1 MGKVKQVSFSA
12 NQMIVD
18 DNRFVFD
25 FSGRI
30 PGSHTEPF
38 KIDQEVIS
46 IRIFKKVEFESRF
59 IGLYF
64 QEGEKWPYSPM
75 VVDSA
80 SLKEHDN
87 PKSPEEIE
95 TNDQVFAL
103 IDANTQIIY
112 ISDQRRVNTLIG
124 WLAEKTGAEVV
135 IKPLF
140 DKEEFINKIKSVSE
154 VSLTVVP
161 NLFNQYDSQLLS
173 AKLSE
178 DIYGFGADEATLIL
192 RYKRGMTIGSVK
204 DKMRSIIG
212 KKSTFEKLTI
222 VGRTADDFSSVF
234 NTDGVVNKISVDGV
248 TDDKTGKLYENNLFE
263 SLITK
268 IKQNETAV

>member
-1 MGKVKQVSFSA
+1 MSFSA

-25 FSGRI
+25 FSKKI
-30 PGSHTEPF
+30 PGSHTDPL

-46 IRIFKKVEFESRF
+46 IRIFKKVEFEDRF

-75 VVDSA
+75 VIDSG
-80 SLKEHDN
+80 SLEEHGN

-124 WLAEKTGAEVV
+124 WLAEKTATEVA

-140 DKEEFINKIKSVSE
+140 DKEEFVNKIKSVSE

-161 NLFNQYDSQLLS
+161 DLFNQYDSQLLS
-173 AKLSE
+173 SKLSE
-178 DIYGFGADEATLIL
+178 DIYGFGADEATLTL
-192 RYKRGMTIGSVK
+192 RYKRGMTVDSIK

-222 VGRTADDFSSVF
+222 VGRTADEFSSVF

-248 TDDKTGKLYENNLFE
+248 TDDKTGKLYENDLFE

-268 IKQNETAV
+268 IKQNETTA